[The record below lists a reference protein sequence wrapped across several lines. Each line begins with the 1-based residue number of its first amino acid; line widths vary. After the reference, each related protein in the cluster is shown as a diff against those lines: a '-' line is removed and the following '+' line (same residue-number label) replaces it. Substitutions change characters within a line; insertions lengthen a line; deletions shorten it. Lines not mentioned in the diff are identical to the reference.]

1 MVGLL
6 IKDIRLLL
14 GQKRF
19 FIVVVLLSVVF
30 VISGQN
36 PMFVVSYST
45 TLCAFFTI
53 STISYDEFDHGFSFL
68 FTLPISRRGY
78 VLEKYLYGLLV
89 GGVAWFVTTLLG
101 AAYNCVTSTP
111 VAMSEWLG
119 AAVATLLVLGGF
131 LCVMLPV
138 QLKYGAEK
146 GRVALFVV
154 MIVIFGVFAFVMK
167 IDGLA
172 PMLQEKLQWIS
183 EIEAPVAFLIGA
195 HIFATVVTVS
205 IVVSIRIVEKKQF

>member
-6 IKDIRLLL
+6 AKDIRLLL
-14 GQKRF
+14 GQKKF
-19 FIVVVLLSVVF
+19 FMVVILLSVVF
-30 VISGQN
+30 VISGQD

-45 TLCAFFTI
+45 MLCAFFTI
-53 STISYDEFDHGFSFL
+53 STISYDEFDHGFAFL

-89 GGVAWFVTTLLG
+89 GGAAWLITTLLG
-101 AAYNCVTSTP
+101 AGYNCVTATP

-119 AAVATLLVLGGF
+119 AAVATLLVLGCF

-138 QLKYGAEK
+138 QLKFGAEK
-146 GRVALFVV
+146 GRTALFVV
-154 MIVIFGVFAFVMK
+154 MIVIFGVFAFIMK

-183 EIEAPVAFLIGA
+183 EIEAPVAVLIGA
-195 HIFATVVTVS
+195 LIFVAVVIAS
-205 IVVSIRIVEKKQF
+205 IAISIRIVEKKQF